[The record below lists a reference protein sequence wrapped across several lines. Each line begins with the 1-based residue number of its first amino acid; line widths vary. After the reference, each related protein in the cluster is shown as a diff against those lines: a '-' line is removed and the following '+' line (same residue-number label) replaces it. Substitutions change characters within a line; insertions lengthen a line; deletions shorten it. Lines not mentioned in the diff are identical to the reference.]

1 MCKETTHANLT
12 QPEHF
17 MRHTINVERYRSM
30 ARRAFDRL
38 TLDDIEHAV
47 EDAHEALLLADADIT
62 PECTQMLHLVE
73 EGDLRAAAAIAS

>member
-12 QPEHF
+12 QPDHF
-17 MRHTINVERYRSM
+17 IRHTINVERACAI

-47 EDAHEALLLADADIT
+47 EDAHEALLLADTSVT
-62 PECTQMLHLVE
+62 PECSRMLQLVE
-73 EGDLRAAAAIAS
+73 EGDLATASQLR